1 MKKRLIIALA
11 LLVLFSTY
19 KPQKLFLSNKFNI
32 KEIVLEN
39 NYILKDEDIK
49 KDLAFLYDAN
59 LIFLKTLDIEKVLKE
74 IDFIESF
81 KIKKIYPSKLKIEI
95 YEKEPIAIL
104 QHKKNKF
111 YISKRFELIN
121 YKDLKSSE
129 NLPLVFGDK
138 DNFELLYLDLKKIN
152 FPLNKIAKF
161 YLYES
166 KRWDLETDEKTIIKL
181 PSKNYILSLENF
193 MILSEKKNFDKYKIF
208 DYRINNQL
216 ILK

>member
-121 YKDLKSSE
+121 YKDLKSFE

-166 KRWDLETDEKTIIKL
+166 KRWDFETDEKIVIKL

-193 MILSEKKNFDKYKIF
+193 MGLSEKKNFDKYKIF